1 MSDHHI
7 HNPLVSIEAEQAI
20 LGSLLLNND
29 QIDHLVNLKPE
40 HFSDS
45 AHRLLYQI
53 TCKQILH
60 PERRHANPITVFE
73 ALERHHKL
81 DFVGGMPYINALV
94 TGVGGYANVRPYANI
109 VTDKFKLRAVHSAA
123 QALNEACA
131 NHGLT
136 GKMAVERAQQVLTD
150 LDAQD
155 EHGQSIDMMSCIT
168 DMLDDVQ
175 ARSMGESKAIIP
187 TGFMDLDAAFNGGC
201 ERGDLIVIAGRPAM
215 GKSAFAFHVALNMSI
230 FYRVLAFS
238 MEMSARQLTRRNT
251 ANLGGIELNKLNKG
265 IRPDDDEAWMR
276 LTKASDE
283 LSRRHMHI
291 QKSTALTAHQIAA
304 TCRKHKRQHGLDA
317 VVIDYLGLMD
327 HGNSNS
333 TDAYKIQQ
341 TTKALKAM
349 ALDLDVV
356 ILLLCQLNRDGGKGE
371 VQRPNMTHLRD
382 SGGIEQDADTVILLH
397 RDDYYRKEEDK
408 THNGHTHII
417 IDKARNCEPCTISM
431 AFEGKYAR
439 FNDWVGDAPHRSDK
453 AYSKQAKRIRYGM

>member
-1 MSDHHI
+1 MIDYHA

-20 LGSLLLNND
+20 IGSLLLNND
-29 QIDHLVNLKPE
+29 QIDHLANLKPE

-45 AHRLLYQI
+45 VHRLLYQI

-81 DFVGGMPYINALV
+81 DVVGGMPYINALV
-94 TGVGGYANVRPYANI
+94 TGVGGYANVRPYVNI
-109 VTDKFKLRAVHSAA
+109 VSDKFKLRAVHSAA
-123 QALNEACA
+123 NALNEACA
-131 NHGLT
+131 NQGLT
-136 GKMAVERAQQVLTD
+136 GQMAIERAQQVLTE

-155 EHGQSIDMMSCIT
+155 EHGESLDMMSCIN
-168 DMLDDVQ
+168 DMLNDVQ

-187 TGFMDLDAAFNGGC
+187 TGFMDLDEAFNGGF
-201 ERGDLIVIAGRPAM
+201 ERGDVVVIAGRPAM
-215 GKSAFAFHVALNMSI
+215 GKSAFAFHIALNMSL
-230 FYRVLAFS
+230 FYKSLAFS
-238 MEMSARQLTRRNT
+238 MEMSPRQLTRRSI

-265 IRPDDDEAWMR
+265 INPDDDEAWLR
-276 LTKASDE
+276 LTKASDD

-291 QKSTALTAHQIAA
+291 QKGTGLNAYQIAA
-304 TCRKHKRQHGLDA
+304 TCRKHKRQYGLDV

-327 HGNSNS
+327 HGNSKS

-341 TTKALKAM
+341 TTKAIKAM

-356 ILLLCQLNRDGGKGE
+356 VLLLCQLNRDGGKGE

-382 SGGIEQDADTVILLH
+382 SGGIEQDADAVILLH

-408 THNGHTHII
+408 THDGHTHLI
-417 IDKARNCEPCTISM
+417 IDKARNCEPCTIGM

-439 FNDWVGDAPHRSDK
+439 FNDWLGEAPRRLDK
-453 AYSKQAKRIRYGM
+453 PYSKQVKRIRYGI